1 MLLKGEGG
9 TIDALLNPRTTRKN
23 LGRSTKED
31 VMAVTGHR
39 TTPATPTPN
48 ASTPAGPDTSDQA
61 RGEPQQQRQASG
73 APGSIR
79 QRLSGWLSSLEGPR
93 KVVINGLL
101 VIVSLL
107 SSGVVLK
114 DALKQVAVID
124 TISVPKDLEADGYT
138 PATMGNRIIDAVTQ
152 ISRDAAMTRRIGIYT
167 LSEVDPLEPE
177 SADSESPGRGHS
189 WGSASAFTLA
199 SDEPLKKYDVSV
211 GGLSLTTVIL
221 QLRELFGVSDTRISG
236 EITAEHPS
244 AAGVAGK
251 DEKSPPKKF
260 SIRLR
265 ISDKG
270 PVQYEAEA
278 DKLETLIEQA
288 ALKLVE

>member
-1 MLLKGEGG
+1 MVVKGEGG
-9 TIDALLNPRTTRKN
+9 PIDALLNPRNHQEK

-48 ASTPAGPDTSDQA
+48 ASAPAGPDTSDQA

-79 QRLSGWLSSLEGPR
+79 QRLSGWLWSLEGPR

-107 SSGVVLK
+107 GSGVVLK

-138 PATMGNRIIDAVTQ
+138 PDDG
-152 ISRDAAMTRRIGIYT
+152 AAHHRCGHTNQPR
-167 LSEVDPLEPE
+167 
-177 SADSESPGRGHS
+177 RGH
-189 WGSASAFTLA
+189 GQADRHLY
-199 SDEPLKKYDVSV
+199 PV
-211 GGLSLTTVIL
+211 GGRSVRPGI
-221 QLRELFGVSDTRISG
+221 G
-236 EITAEHPS
+236 
-244 AAGVAGK
+244 
-251 DEKSPPKKF
+251 
-260 SIRLR
+260 
-265 ISDKG
+265 
-270 PVQYEAEA
+270 
-278 DKLETLIEQA
+278 
-288 ALKLVE
+288 